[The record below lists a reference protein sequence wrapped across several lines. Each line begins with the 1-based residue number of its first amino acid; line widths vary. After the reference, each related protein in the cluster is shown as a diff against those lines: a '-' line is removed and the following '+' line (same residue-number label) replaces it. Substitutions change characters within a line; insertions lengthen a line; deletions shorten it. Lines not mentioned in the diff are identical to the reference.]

1 MYSFQKKNNIIQRLF
16 VRLNVTNEMATIHFY
31 WLSRTLDTYWKVYII
46 VNISRPEII
55 ESELELLFSSYYLY
69 IVLSIYTVGLFI

>member
-1 MYSFQKKNNIIQRLF
+1 MYSFQKNNIIQRLL

>member
-1 MYSFQKKNNIIQRLF
+1 MYSFQKTHIIQRLL
-16 VRLNVTNEMATIHFY
+16 VRLNFPNEILTIHFY